1 MIQKLVERCLT
12 NWQQSVS
19 VSLVVSSRNI
29 YTDSYLQKIF
39 AELLFRFLGYNRNQ
53 TCLHSRKRNS
63 TVPARYKDTKL
74 IHAIGKLIKIENI
87 GHDWGSEEREVFFLR
102 VTSWA
107 LSGRR
112 SLCHDHLVWE
122 ETRGMNEKYLLDKW
136 RAARQAPGTQTERGN
151 KK

>member
-1 MIQKLVERCLT
+1 M
-12 NWQQSVS
+12 
-19 VSLVVSSRNI
+19 
-29 YTDSYLQKIF
+29 
-39 AELLFRFLGYNRNQ
+39 
-53 TCLHSRKRNS
+53 
-63 TVPARYKDTKL
+63 

-122 ETRGMNEKYLLDKW
+122 ETRGMNEEYLLDKW